1 MSGERKPMVRIATLW
16 ERESKAGRKYY
27 SGFLG
32 GAQLL
37 MFRGEEITRD
47 NGEVVQTW
55 NLLVQER
62 EQAPRQDAPRQAL
75 PERGQGTWDRSR
87 DRERHAERGRA
98 QAAGEA
104 ILQQRGRTPEPPQS
118 WIDDSAEAIRDLTEG
133 PGR

>member
-1 MSGERKPMVRIATLW
+1 MSCDRKPMVRIATLW

-37 MFRGEEITRD
+37 MFRGVEITRD
-47 NGEVVQTW
+47 NGEVVTTW

-62 EQAPRQDAPRQAL
+62 DQAPRQDAPRQAL
-75 PERGQGTWDRSR
+75 PERGQGIWDRSR
-87 DRERHAERGRA
+87 DRERYVTQDRA
-98 QAAGEA
+98 ASAGQA
-104 ILQQRGRTPEPPQS
+104 ILQERDHAPEPPQD
-118 WIDDSAEAIRDLTEG
+118 WLDDSAEAIRDLTEG